1 MNQDIEPIECRA
13 AVELS
18 ATARNELLFL
28 PIGVH
33 AITPVAGGIGRPIK
47 VKVDERSADAIE
59 QQRRI
64 MAGKGKRPY
73 CDFNH
78 EDGPASF
85 WIESFHWRG
94 SEGVIAKGEWTAR
107 GRSAVEGKDYR
118 AFSPVFHVDNKR
130 SDPATVI
137 CKEHADPNMGGLVNN
152 PAFKDLPLWA
162 KNAGASGASTTNNGD
177 NNNMK
182 EEDIATLRAEHQELE
197 TKVASLSAIVAQ
209 NSEDE
214 TATAKLTAAQA
225 QSELKQAQ
233 IEAAELKANNEAL
246 TAKMR
251 KRQQEDAATA
261 VREAV
266 KSGAIPARDLA
277 KQRMWESRI
286 IANPRDADILKEI
299 APNKALSP
307 AIIGHGRVT
316 ITDDDPSRVYGEM
329 ARVLAVSS
337 NTVRHEDRR
346 QLSREFASIFGR
358 EMRGSNKERM
368 LSFPIEEFE
377 TAIKA
382 ADVTDANLATLS
394 GSLVSQR
401 TLELLKFTFPT
412 LTMFSTDFS
421 DQAAQ
426 FNQTI
431 ITRTVGI
438 PSVTDY
444 NTSTGWAAST
454 ATTVDVPVT
463 INKHKGVNIVF
474 NEQLLASTVRRLFD
488 EFAPAAAYAMALQM
502 VNDLYANIT
511 DANFPNNTVVATASF
526 ARTSVI
532 DIGVQLTLR
541 GVPLAL
547 GSRTLLLWPT
557 VFAKLVADTALI
569 TFAAYQKPELIT
581 APQNGASLVI
591 PVDTFQVVNAP
602 NLPTNNAN
610 LTGFGCSKSAL
621 VIATRM
627 PNDYTT
633 AMPGASY
640 GNVQMI
646 TEPDIGMSVMLTQF
660 VDHKLANA
668 TFRLSWMYGT
678 AAGQSAAGQLLKS
691 AAGSGSGRG
700 APEHDQLGA
709 PTGEQQSIDDMT
721 IPQLRDVAEQRGIHL
736 PSDANKAEIVKA
748 IKSGV

>member
-1 MNQDIEPIECRA
+1 MDETEAIECRA
-13 AVELS
+13 AVEIS
-18 ATARNELLFL
+18 PTATNEILFL
-28 PIGVH
+28 PIGLH

-47 VKVDERSADAIE
+47 VNVTAAAADAIE
-59 QQRRI
+59 AQRARLR
-64 MAGKGKRPY
+64 AKGKRPY
-73 CDFNH
+73 FDFNH
-78 EDGPASF
+78 EDDAASF
-85 WIESFHWRG
+85 WPDSFHWRAG
-94 SEGVIAKGEWTAR
+94 EGVIAKGEWTRR
-107 GRSAVEGKDYR
+107 GREAVEGKDYR

-130 SDPATVI
+130 AEAARVI
-137 CKEHADPNMGGLVNN
+137 CKEQADPNMGGLVNN
-152 PAFKDLPLWA
+152 PAFNNLPLWA
-162 KNAGASGASTTNNGD
+162 KNAGASGGITT
-177 NNNMK
+177 K
-182 EEDIATLRAEHQELE
+182 EKNKMTTEEIDALRSKQQELNARIQALRADGGD
-197 TKVASLSAIVAQ
+197 
-209 NSEDE
+209 DE
-214 TATAKLTAAQA
+214 TTSDKIVAAQA
-225 QSELKQAQ
+225 ESKAIELE
-233 IEAAELKANNEAL
+233 IEAAELRTSNEAL
-246 TAKMR
+246 QAKQR
-251 KRQQEDAATA
+251 KRQHDDAVAA

-266 KSGAIPARDLA
+266 KRGALKARDIQT
-277 KQRMWESRI
+277 QRMWETRI
-286 IANPRDADILKEI
+286 AGNPKDAELLASFPGNPTITT
-299 APNKALSP
+299 PSHTSS
-307 AIIGHGRVT
+307 AISRVT
-316 ITDDDPSRVYGEM
+316 ITEADPSAVYGKM
-329 ARVLAVSS
+329 ANLLALSQK
-337 NTVRHEDRR
+337 TIQHDGRR
-346 QLSREFASIFGR
+346 QLSREFASIYAAEF
-358 EMRGSNKERM
+358 RGSNKERM
-368 LSFPIEEFE
+368 LSFPISDFE
-377 TAIKA
+377 TAIQA

-401 TLELLKFTFPT
+401 TLELLKYTFPT
-412 LTMFSTDFS
+412 LTMFTTDFS
-421 DQAAQ
+421 DQGAQ

-474 NEQLLASTVRRLFD
+474 NEQILASTVRRLFD
-488 EFAPAAAYAMALQM
+488 EFSPAAAYAMALQM

-602 NLPTNNAN
+602 NLPSNNAN

-627 PNDYTT
+627 PNDYTS

-678 AAGQSAAGQLLKS
+678 AAGQSNAGQLLKS
-691 AAGSGSGRG
+691 AAGSGSGREANQQLGG
-700 APEHDQLGA
+700 APRSAALEDQNLDELTVVELKA
-709 PTGEQQSIDDMT
+709 
-721 IPQLRDVAEQRGIHL
+721 LAEERGIHI

-748 IKSGV
+748 VQSGV

>member
-1 MNQDIEPIECRA
+1 VIFGKLAN
-13 AVELS
+13 
-18 ATARNELLFL
+18 LL
-28 PIGVH
+28 
-33 AITPVAGGIGRPIK
+33 
-47 VKVDERSADAIE
+47 
-59 QQRRI
+59 
-64 MAGKGKRPY
+64 
-73 CDFNH
+73 
-78 EDGPASF
+78 
-85 WIESFHWRG
+85 
-94 SEGVIAKGEWTAR
+94 
-107 GRSAVEGKDYR
+107 
-118 AFSPVFHVDNKR
+118 
-130 SDPATVI
+130 
-137 CKEHADPNMGGLVNN
+137 
-152 PAFKDLPLWA
+152 
-162 KNAGASGASTTNNGD
+162 
-177 NNNMK
+177 
-182 EEDIATLRAEHQELE
+182 
-197 TKVASLSAIVAQ
+197 
-209 NSEDE
+209 
-214 TATAKLTAAQA
+214 
-225 QSELKQAQ
+225 
-233 IEAAELKANNEAL
+233 
-246 TAKMR
+246 
-251 KRQQEDAATA
+251 
-261 VREAV
+261 
-266 KSGAIPARDLA
+266 
-277 KQRMWESRI
+277 
-286 IANPRDADILKEI
+286 
-299 APNKALSP
+299 ALSQKTMQHD
-307 AIIGHGRVT
+307 G
-316 ITDDDPSRVYGEM
+316 
-329 ARVLAVSS
+329 
-337 NTVRHEDRR
+337 RR
-346 QLSREFASIFGR
+346 QLSREFATIYASEF
-358 EMRGSNKERM
+358 RGSNKERM
-368 LSFPIEEFE
+368 LSFPIADFE
-377 TAIKA
+377 TAIQA

-421 DQAAQ
+421 DQGAQ

-474 NEQLLASTVRRLFD
+474 NEQILASTVRRLFD

-526 ARTSVI
+526 ARSSVI
-532 DIGVQLTLR
+532 AIGVQLTLR

-557 VFAKLVADTALI
+557 VFANLVGDTALI

-591 PVDTFQVVNAP
+591 PVDTFNVVNAP

-627 PNDYTT
+627 PNDYTS

-678 AAGQSAAGQLLKS
+678 AAGQSNAGQLLKS

-700 APEHDQLGA
+700 AGQEQLGA
-709 PTGEQQSIDDMT
+709 RSSTALEDQNIDDMT
-721 IPQLRDVAEQRGIHL
+721 IPELRVVAEQRGINI
-736 PSDANKAEIVKA
+736 PSDANKA